1 MQQSILTKVQKTAWA
16 VAGFLLRP
24 FTHCWPFF
32 VSMLALYVAVKL
44 LVNGGTVLL
53 KDAMPELYVIAML
66 LSFLCGK
73 ARTIVSLATLVVMGT
88 LAIIEAF
95 LMTQFNLDFMGE
107 VFRLML
113 ESSPSETS
121 QFLDTFV
128 FQMHN
133 IKFVVLLSCF
143 IILALALHAVKA
155 RWGDFD
161 MRKSLASK
169 CVSCMVVLAVI
180 AHFIYSG
187 WIPAQYYIGNVLLA
201 HDLYDFEMR
210 YIYGREHGSHYSKT
224 SITRLVFGLKLYH
237 LSTLQ
242 CDELLNT
249 SKNARIDSCS
259 HTSPCIIL
267 FIGESFIKRHA
278 QVYGYNKATTPRLMQ
293 ELREGNLT
301 VIDDAVTTATQ
312 TSEVIKNM
320 LSLHSIEQPGT
331 WTSAPMVMQLMKQA
345 GYRVSFVTN
354 QYAATEHNVWNSTG
368 GFFLRDP
375 RVSHL
380 LLDYQT
386 PASHDYDD
394 ALLAELDQAITPG
407 KLNLNIFHV
416 RGQHVAYDCSYPASH
431 AHFTA
436 ADYRDR
442 TELSADQKQ
451 VVAHYDNSTLYQDSI
466 FGVLFDRYVQ
476 QDVVLVFASDHG
488 ENAYDD
494 GKTLGRVHDDKT
506 PAMIESQY
514 QVPMW
519 IWYSPRYKELHP
531 EMVEKIQM
539 AAHRPFQTDD
549 IPHLIL
555 ELAGVKC
562 KYFDPA
568 RSLINDQF
576 NTSRPRKVTVKK

>member
-1 MQQSILTKVQKTAWA
+1 MQQSILTKAQKIAWA
-16 VAGFLLRP
+16 IAGFILRP
-24 FTHCWPFF
+24 FTHCWPFI
-32 VSMLALYVAVKL
+32 VSMLTLYLAAKSFL
-44 LVNGGTVLL
+44 DGGIITL
-53 KDAMPELYVIAML
+53 KDAFPELYVIALL
-66 LSFLCGK
+66 LSFLRGK
-73 ARTIVSLATLVVMGT
+73 ARTIASLATSVVMGI
-88 LAIIEAF
+88 LALVEVF
-95 LMTQFNLDFMGE
+95 LMSHFNLNLMGD
-107 VFRLML
+107 VVRLMM

-128 FQMHN
+128 LQVSN
-133 IKFVVLLSCF
+133 LKYIAVF
-143 IILALALHAVKA
+143 IVFI
-155 RWGDFD
+155 
-161 MRKSLASK
+161 SLAVALCWLK
-169 CVSCMVVLAVI
+169 GRLGEHTPQDHARIACTMVIAVI

-187 WIPAQYYIGNVLLA
+187 WIPAQFYFANVLLS
-201 HDLYDFEMR
+201 HNTYDLEMN
-210 YIYGREHGSHYSKT
+210 YIYGQEQGGCGVNTPLSRC
-224 SITRLVFGLKLYH
+224 IFGLKLYY

-267 FIGESFIKRHA
+267 FLGESFIKRHA
-278 QVYGYNKATTPRLMQ
+278 QVYGYNKATTPRLMR
-293 ELREGNLT
+293 ELHDGNLT
-301 VIDDAVTTATQ
+301 VIDDAMTIATQ

-320 LSLHSIEQPGT
+320 FSMHSIEQPNS

-345 GYRVSFVTN
+345 GYRVSFITN
-354 QYAATEHNVWNSTG
+354 QYTALDQNVWNSTG

-375 RVSHL
+375 RVSHM
-380 LLDYQT
+380 LLDYHT
-386 PASHDYDD
+386 SHRYKYDEM
-394 ALLAELDQAITPG
+394 LLTELDQAILKDT
-407 KLNLNIFHV
+407 LNFNIFHV
-416 RGQHVAYDCSYPASH
+416 RGQHVAFANGFPQDRV
-431 AHFTA
+431 HFTVK
-436 ADYRDR
+436 DYAHR
-442 TELSADQKQ
+442 TELTQEQKQ
-451 VVAHYDNSTLYQDSI
+451 IVADYDNCTLYQDSI
-466 FGVLFDRYVQ
+466 FAALFDRYAQ
-476 QDVVLVFASDHG
+476 QDVVLVFTSDHG

-514 QVPMW
+514 QVPLW

-576 NTSRPRKVTVKK
+576 NTSRPRKVSLK

>member
-1 MQQSILTKVQKTAWA
+1 MQQSILTKAQKIAWA
-16 VAGFLLRP
+16 IAGFILRP
-24 FTHCWPFF
+24 FTHCWPFI
-32 VSMLALYVAVKL
+32 VSMLTLYLAAKSFL
-44 LVNGGTVLL
+44 DGGIITL
-53 KDAMPELYVIAML
+53 KDAFPELYVIALL
-66 LSFLCGK
+66 LSFLRGK
-73 ARTIVSLATLVVMGT
+73 ARTIASLATSVVMGI
-88 LAIIEAF
+88 LSLVEVF
-95 LMTQFNLDFMGE
+95 LMSHFNLNLMGD
-107 VFRLML
+107 VVRLMM

-128 FQMHN
+128 LQVSNLKYIAVFL
-133 IKFVVLLSCF
+133 VF
-143 IILALALHAVKA
+143 I
-155 RWGDFD
+155 
-161 MRKSLASK
+161 SLAVALCWLK
-169 CVSCMVVLAVI
+169 GKLGEHTLQDHARIACTMVIAVI

-187 WIPAQYYIGNVLLA
+187 WIPAQFYFANVLLS
-201 HDLYDFEMR
+201 HNTYDLEIN
-210 YIYGREHGSHYSKT
+210 YIYGQEQGGCGVNTPLSRC
-224 SITRLVFGLKLYH
+224 IFGLKLYY

-249 SKNARIDSCS
+249 SKNAHIDSCS

-466 FGVLFDRYVQ
+466 FGALFDRYVQ